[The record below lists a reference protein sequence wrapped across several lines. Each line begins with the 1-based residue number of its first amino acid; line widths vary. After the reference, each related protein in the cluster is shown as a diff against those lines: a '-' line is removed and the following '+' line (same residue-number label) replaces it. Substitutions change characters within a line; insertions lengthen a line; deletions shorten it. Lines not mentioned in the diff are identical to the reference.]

1 MGKGFEM
8 ALKKIM
14 AAAAALSLAAAPTA
28 VSAQAAAPSE
38 IAPATE
44 TVEGSEARGGNYL
57 GLIVSFVLVVIIYF
71 IAKQDDGP
79 DSP

>member
-1 MGKGFEM
+1 MRFKN
-8 ALKKIM
+8 IM

-38 IAPATE
+38 IAPAAE